1 MKIKRPKKR
10 DQKVMNKPNLLMKF
24 DINLQGIL
32 YQPQM
37 VFKKRFESAPLL
49 LKLYHCTLSS

>member
-24 DINLQGIL
+24 DINLQGTL

-37 VFKKRFESAPLL
+37 VFKKRFESVPLL
-49 LKLYHCTLSS
+49 

>member
-24 DINLQGIL
+24 DINLQGTL

-49 LKLYHCTLSS
+49 